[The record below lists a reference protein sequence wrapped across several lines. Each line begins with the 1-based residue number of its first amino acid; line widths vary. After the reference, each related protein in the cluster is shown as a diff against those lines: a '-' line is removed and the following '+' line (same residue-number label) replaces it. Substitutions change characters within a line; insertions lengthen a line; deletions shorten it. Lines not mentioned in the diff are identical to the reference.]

1 MILVNMISM
10 EFTIISLLLELEL
23 LFAVIGIRIW
33 SKCDWYGHGEQYAN
47 FFRNLEKK
55 CDKQN
60 QICKFIFDEE
70 EIDKDFEILCKIRSF
85 Y

>member
-47 FFRNLEKK
+47 FFRNLEKNVISK
-55 CDKQN
+55 
-60 QICKFIFDEE
+60 IKFASLYLM
-70 EIDKDFEILCKIRSF
+70 KKK
-85 Y
+85 